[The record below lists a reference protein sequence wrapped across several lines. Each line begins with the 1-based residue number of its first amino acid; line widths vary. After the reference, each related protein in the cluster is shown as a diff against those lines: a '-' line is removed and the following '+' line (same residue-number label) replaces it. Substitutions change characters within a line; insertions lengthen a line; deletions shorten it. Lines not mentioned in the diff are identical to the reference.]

1 MVEKLW
7 TKVTI
12 WSYFPITFNAGFPD
26 TAKTEY
32 YIELTV
38 DNPQDGES
46 VEIMKGDTKEELIP
60 YLEPIAKTL
69 GLEID
74 LDIPNPM
81 YNQDSD

>member
-12 WSYFPITFNAGFPD
+12 WSYFPIMLNGGIPD

-32 YIELTV
+32 YIELTIDDPPV
-38 DNPQDGES
+38 GES
-46 VEIMKGDTKEELIP
+46 AQIIKGDSKEELIP